1 MPRQPTGNPTGR
13 PPGSGRLGEVVR
25 LTVRLPTEL
34 YGRLE
39 AFAEGRG
46 YTRGTPEL
54 SGCVRALLEH
64 ALVCP
69 YKRQTHNIPSTAQDM
84 IGQTESIPGADED
97 TIQQTTS
104 ITGTEQDTSRQTS
117 TIPPLDVETHRQ
129 TTTLP
134 VPGEKII
141 RQTKKSPAAPEPYTV
156 EDIRQTVTSTPVPQ
170 AEAVQPLDTALPR
183 GLGPGDELPPHIRA
197 IADARAHY
205 DKLTLTEFAQV
216 LFDRNIYRAQAK
228 DRTEVPVNRGTL
240 QRWLDRAR
248 QAGCL

>member
-69 YKRQTHNIPSTAQDM
+69 YKRQTHNIPGTTQNTTRQTA
-84 IGQTESIPGADED
+84 SIPGADED

-104 ITGTEQDTSRQTS
+104 IPGTDAKTTGQTTSIPRTEQDTSRQT
-117 TIPPLDVETHRQ
+117 
-129 TTTLP
+129 TTLP
-134 VPGEKII
+134 GPGKKTI
-141 RQTKKSPAAPEPYTV
+141 RQTKKSPAAPEPHTV
-156 EDIRQTVTSTPVPQ
+156 EDIWQTATRTPEPQ
-170 AEAVQPLDTALPR
+170 AAAVQPLDTALPR